1 MSQSNQLN
9 NFGNY
14 LRFVAT
20 RRRRWRLFVGASEFV
35 AVVTLTSLVVS
46 FPAYIL
52 RTKYLIYP
60 TLLARPDETSSA
72 AAIAGAPSP
81 DIVPPTSASAEASIS
96 NIALSKIGVSAPI
109 IWDVTSGDVQSGL
122 RDGVVH
128 IAGTAS
134 PGTPGNIFL
143 TGHSSDYWWTPGSYK
158 SVFALLDKIEAGD
171 EISIAHKGFS
181 YKYRVYNKAKVS
193 RDDVSQFV
201 TTDKKETLTLMTC
214 WPVGTNWRRI
224 MVQAERV
231 E

>member
-20 RRRRWRLFVGASEFV
+20 RRRRWRLFVGACEFV
-35 AVVTLTSLVVS
+35 VVVVLTSLVVS

-52 RTKYLIYP
+52 RTRYLVNP
-60 TLLARPDETSSA
+60 GSLARPIESSA

-81 DIVPPTSASAEASIS
+81 DTLPPSPSTEPSVS
-96 NIALSKIGVSAPI
+96 NIALPKIGIQAPI
-109 IWDVTSGDVQSGL
+109 VWNVTSNDVPAEL

-134 PGTPGNIFL
+134 PGTPGNIFI
-143 TGHSSDYWWTPGSYK
+143 TGHSSDYWWTPGGYK
-158 SVFALLDKIEAGD
+158 SIFALLDKMEAGD
-171 EISIAHKGFS
+171 EISITHKGFS
-181 YKYRVYNKAKVS
+181 YKYQVYNKAKVS

-201 TTDKKETLTLMTC
+201 TTDKKESLTLMTC
-214 WPVGTNWRRI
+214 WPVGTNWQRLI
-224 MVQAERV
+224 VQAEHID
-231 E
+231 